1 MGGEGVKKYVVGV
14 DVGGSKVLCG
24 LFDDQMRLVRVIQR
38 PTDRELPPEA
48 MMDALEA
55 HIRELLRGAGIAQD
69 ELRGVGAA
77 FPSHVDF
84 AEGVLLETADLYQL
98 NDVPVREM
106 LEARLGVPVFIDNDS
121 NAAALAEHRLGAGR
135 GFRDMIYVTV
145 ATGVGGGLI
154 LNGELYRG
162 IHGSAG
168 EIGHMFVSDSTGYPC
183 GCGVSGCV
191 ESIASGANM
200 AKYAMDRIK
209 EGAESRILDHAGTI
223 SRIDMLAVVKAF
235 SEDDPL
241 AIEVVERGAEYLGRM
256 FQSLYQIFDINVFVY
271 GGGVMKLGE
280 RFVSRIIAAYRRHS
294 QMEYRYPAQFLPA
307 ELGDNAGM
315 IGAALLVK

>member
-1 MGGEGVKKYVVGV
+1 MKKYVVGV
-14 DVGGSKVLCG
+14 DMGATKTRCG

-38 PTDRELPPEA
+38 STDQEMPAET
-48 MMDALEA
+48 MMDVLDVHVRDLA
-55 HIRELLRGAGIAQD
+55 RGASVAMEEI
-69 ELRGVGAA
+69 RGVGAA

-98 NDVPVREM
+98 NDVPVRGM
-106 LEARLGVPVFIDNDS
+106 LEERLHLPVLIENDS

-135 GFRDMIYVTV
+135 GHRDMIYVTV

-154 LNGELYRG
+154 LGGDLYRG

-191 ESIASGANM
+191 ESISSGANM
-200 AKYAMDRIK
+200 AKYAIDRIK
-209 EGAESRILDHAGTI
+209 EGAESRILDHAGTM
-223 SRIDMLAVVKAF
+223 SRIDMVAVGKALL
-235 SEDDPL
+235 EGDPL
-241 AIEVVERGAEYLGRM
+241 AVEVVERGAEYLGRM

-280 RFVSRIIAAYRRHS
+280 RFVDRIIAAYRRLS